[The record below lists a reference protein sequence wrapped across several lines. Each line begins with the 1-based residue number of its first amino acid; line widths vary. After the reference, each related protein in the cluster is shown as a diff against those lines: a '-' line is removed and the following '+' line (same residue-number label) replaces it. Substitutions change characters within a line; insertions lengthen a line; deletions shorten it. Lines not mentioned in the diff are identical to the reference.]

1 MLALPISQPLFLIA
15 FLLTGAVC
23 GMPVTSEQGDVTIFK
38 IGFLRRMALAA
49 VQQAVLAGV
58 IALAGAD
65 FHHFG
70 NNIGKIIHR
79 LSPSLQV

>member
-1 MLALPISQPLFLIA
+1 MLALLVCQPLFIHA
-15 FLLTGAVC
+15 FLLTGAVR
-23 GMPVTSEQGDVTIFK
+23 GMPVTSEQGGVTIFK

-49 VQQAVLAGV
+49 VQQAVLTGV
-58 IALAGAD
+58 IALVGVG

-70 NNIGKIIHR
+70 NNIGKSVHR

>member
-1 MLALPISQPLFLIA
+1 MLALLVSQPLFLITL
-15 FLLTGAVC
+15 LLTGAVC
-23 GMPVTSEQGDVTIFK
+23 GMPVTSKQGGVTIFK
-38 IGFLRRMALAA
+38 IGFLWRMALAA

-65 FHHFG
+65 LHHFG
-70 NNIGKIIHR
+70 SNIGKFVHR

>member
-1 MLALPISQPLFLIA
+1 MLALLVCPPLFLIA

-23 GMPVTSEQGDVTIFK
+23 GMPVTSKQGGVTIFK

-49 VQQAVLAGV
+49 VQQAVLSGV
-58 IALAGAD
+58 IALVGSD
-65 FHHFG
+65 FQHFG
-70 NNIGKIIHR
+70 NNIGEIVHR

>member
-1 MLALPISQPLFLIA
+1 
-15 FLLTGAVC
+15 
-23 GMPVTSEQGDVTIFK
+23 MPVTSKQGGATIFK
-38 IGFLRRMALAA
+38 IGFLRRVALAA

-58 IALAGAD
+58 IALVGSD

-70 NNIGKIIHR
+70 NNIGKIVHK

>member
-1 MLALPISQPLFLIA
+1 MLTLPVSQPLFLIML
-15 FLLTGAVC
+15 LLTGAVC
-23 GMPVTSEQGDVTIFK
+23 GMPVTSKQGGVTIFK
-38 IGFLRRMALAA
+38 IGFLRRVALAA
-49 VQQAVLAGV
+49 VQQAVLAGI

-70 NNIGKIIHR
+70 NNIGKTVHR

>member
-1 MLALPISQPLFLIA
+1 MS
-15 FLLTGAVC
+15 
-23 GMPVTSEQGDVTIFK
+23 VTSEQGGVTIFK

-58 IALAGAD
+58 IALVGAD
-65 FHHFG
+65 FHYLG
-70 NNIGKIIHR
+70 NNIGKIVHR